1 MQLSCYGIFAIVAAA
16 CESVASKDGIQHLS
30 IEHSTRHKTD
40 TDGISRSYDG
50 KRNKL
55 HVLTNETICASQQ
68 VESEIKTSSA
78 TADLNA
84 SNLLQIIGFFSR
96 SMYRLPVFGVM
107 FSCAFGQKI
116 SGHATTSRNLKLDLS
131 FREGLYALSIYL
143 AMGVIA
149 YSFVLE
155 NWSVIDSL
163 YFTCTC
169 FTTGEYRILSGAKYL
184 KLAQS
189 FCLTMKV
196 PVGYGDLC
204 PSNAVSKLFTCVFG
218 MAGIALLGASTAAVH
233 GKILEI
239 TIESLDKIKRDIS
252 RITVSLFGLVHQIV
266 YLCRLQRGQQKE
278 QLLDE
283 TVLYQHLHRKIL
295 ENCYQRFKPWH
306 SSIDK
311 ILSSLIIRSIPSF
324 VVMILGGTIMQ
335 ILNGRVWSFGDSVY
349 YSLVTGAY
357 LSIPFAPH
365 VYVITY
371 K

>member
-169 FTTGEYRILSGAKYL
+169 FTTGEYRILRW
-184 KLAQS
+184 
-189 FCLTMKV
+189 
-196 PVGYGDLC
+196 
-204 PSNAVSKLFTCVFG
+204 
-218 MAGIALLGASTAAVH
+218 
-233 GKILEI
+233 GKIFEVSTKLLPHHEGSSWI
-239 TIESLDKIKRDIS
+239 RRSLPFKCSFQVIHVRLWNGWNRFAWCIYSSSAWENIGDHNRIAGQNKTRHIQDNSFIVRSCAPDRLSMPIATRATKRAIA
-252 RITVSLFGLVHQIV
+252 R
-266 YLCRLQRGQQKE
+266 
-278 QLLDE
+278 
-283 TVLYQHLHRKIL
+283 
-295 ENCYQRFKPWH
+295 
-306 SSIDK
+306 
-311 ILSSLIIRSIPSF
+311 
-324 VVMILGGTIMQ
+324 
-335 ILNGRVWSFGDSVY
+335 
-349 YSLVTGAY
+349 
-357 LSIPFAPH
+357 
-365 VYVITY
+365 
-371 K
+371 